1 MTCNFCNGRG
11 CIACPGES
19 TKIKQPVFVAQLANP
34 GDMELLNNAV
44 GAEAISKA
52 FGPQGGGQNEIYRN
66 LAIASVIQELRI
78 RTTHAVW
85 EIGEKSESEL
95 MTELGPDIAPKLFSQ
110 KE

>member
-66 LAIASVIQELRI
+66 LAIAAVIQELRT
-78 RTTHAVW
+78 RTTGASD
-85 EIGEKSESEL
+85 K
-95 MTELGPDIAPKLFSQ
+95 
-110 KE
+110 

>member
-1 MTCNFCNGRG
+1 MTCKFCAGRG

-19 TKIKQPVFVAQLANP
+19 TKIKQPVFVAQPNP

-44 GAEAISKA
+44 GAEAFEKA

-78 RTTHAVW
+78 RTTH
-85 EIGEKSESEL
+85 K
-95 MTELGPDIAPKLFSQ
+95 K
-110 KE
+110 